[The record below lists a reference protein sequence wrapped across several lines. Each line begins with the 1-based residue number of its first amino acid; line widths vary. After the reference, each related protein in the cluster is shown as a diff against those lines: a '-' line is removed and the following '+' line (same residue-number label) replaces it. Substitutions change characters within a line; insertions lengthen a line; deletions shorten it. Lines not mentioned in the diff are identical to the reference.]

1 MGFLDKAKA
10 AAQQATEKAKEGVS
24 DVQTKREI
32 GQTYD
37 ELGKKAF
44 ELAESGAIT
53 HPELTE
59 LVDKIKDLKTKLEE
73 DDSSGNG
80 DGASGDGGTTTSTT
94 AEPPASSAPPAMP
107 T

>member
-10 AAQQATEKAKEGVS
+10 AAQQATEKAKEVGS

-73 DDSSGNG
+73 EDSSGN
-80 DGASGDGGTTTSTT
+80 GASGDGGTTTGTT

>member
-10 AAQQATEKAKEGVS
+10 AAQQATEKAKEVGS

-37 ELGKKAF
+37 ELGKKAY

-53 HPELTE
+53 HPELTA
-59 LVDKIKDLKTKLEE
+59 LVDKIKELKTKLEE
-73 DDSSGNG
+73 DDSSG
-80 DGASGDGGTTTSTT
+80 DGSSGDGDKATTT

>member
-32 GQTYD
+32 GQAHD
-37 ELGKKAF
+37 ELGKKTF
-44 ELAESGAIT
+44 ELAESGAIK
-53 HPELTE
+53 HPEIDAI
-59 LVDKIKDLKTKLEE
+59 VAKIKELKAKLEE
-73 DDSSGNG
+73 EAGGGNG
-80 DGASGDGGTTTSTT
+80 ASSASTTT
-94 AEPPASSAPPAMP
+94 EPPASTGPPAMP

>member
-10 AAQQATEKAKEGVS
+10 AAASATEKAKEGVS

-32 GQTYD
+32 GQVYD
-37 ELGKKAF
+37 ELGKKAH
-44 ELAESGAIT
+44 ELVESGAIS
-53 HPELTE
+53 HPELAE
-59 LVDKIKDLKTKLEE
+59 LVNKIDELKAKLEE

-80 DGASGDGGTTTSTT
+80 ASGDGGTPSTT

>member
-32 GQTYD
+32 GQAHD
-37 ELGKKAF
+37 ELGKKTF
-44 ELAESGAIT
+44 ELAESGAIK
-53 HPELTE
+53 HPEIDAI
-59 LVDKIKDLKTKLEE
+59 VAKIKELKAKLEE
-73 DDSSGNG
+73 EAGGGNG
-80 DGASGDGGTTTSTT
+80 AASASTST
-94 AEPPASSAPPAMP
+94 EPPASTGPPAMP

>member
-37 ELGKKAF
+37 ELGKKAY
-44 ELAESGAIT
+44 ELSTSGAIS
-53 HPELTE
+53 HPEIAE
-59 LVDKIKDLKTKLEE
+59 LVTKIDELKAKLEE
-73 DDSSGNG
+73 DESSGNG
-80 DGASGDGGTTTSTT
+80 AGTTTSET

>member
-10 AAQQATEKAKEGVS
+10 AAQSATEKAKEGVS

-32 GQTYD
+32 GQAYD

-44 ELAESGAIT
+44 ELAESGAIKHADLDAIVT
-53 HPELTE
+53 RIQEL
-59 LVDKIKDLKTKLEE
+59 KAKLEE
-73 DDSSGNG
+73 EGGGDDNG
-80 DGASGDGGTTTSTT
+80 AATTSTT
-94 AEPPASSAPPAMP
+94 TEPPASTGPPAMP